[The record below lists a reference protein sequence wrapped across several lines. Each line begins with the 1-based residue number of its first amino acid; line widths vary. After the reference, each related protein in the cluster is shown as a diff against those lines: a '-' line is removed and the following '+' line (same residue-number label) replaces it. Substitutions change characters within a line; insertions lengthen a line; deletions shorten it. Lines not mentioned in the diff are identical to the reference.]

1 MPISVTTGYSKLG
14 TLVSPISLNADD
26 TKLKFYTGYID
37 GTYLKLTEFTGSV
50 IPANVPFLIEY
61 QEGSEQTNNCSFLQI
76 NGGEASLSGDIT
88 NVLQGGLET
97 VATPTITGK
106 TIYTLQKTE
115 NNTQEFWRY
124 TGTTVKGCRAYLPV
138 PNDVAGALSMIFEGG
153 TTTAIEEAQAA
164 EEGIVIYDLSGRRV
178 QKASKGLYIVNGK
191 KVYVK

>member
-1 MPISVTTGYSKLG
+1 MKLNQI
-14 TLVSPISLNADD
+14 LHHLADD
-26 TKLKFYTGYID
+26 TKLKFYTGAID

-61 QEGSEQTNNCSFLQI
+61 QDGSEQTNNCSLLQI
-76 NGGEASLSGDIT
+76 NGGEASLGENVT
-88 NVLQGGLET
+88 NVLEGGLET
-97 VATPTITGK
+97 VATPDIEGK
-106 TIYTLQKTE
+106 TIYTLQKT
-115 NNTQEFWRY
+115 NNTTQEFRRC

-138 PNDVAGALSMIFEGG
+138 PDNIAGALSMIFEGG

-164 EEGIVIYDLSGRRV
+164 EEGMVIYDLSGRRV